1 MSGVTP
7 DARGNWLSTQTFT
20 DACAALPL
28 VSIDLL
34 ITRPGSNGEELLLGL
49 RNNRPAQG
57 WWFTPGGRI
66 RKNEALHIAMHRI
79 AADELNLPEA
89 LLPRATLLG
98 AWDHFYPDSAF
109 SPAVST
115 HYVNL
120 AYWLRVDAAEAGA
133 IQAPAGRLHQHSD
146 WKWLTLES
154 AMQSELVHKNVQV
167 VAELLFKRCNDS
179 I

>member
-1 MSGVTP
+1 MIKPPSDSP
-7 DARGNWLSTQTFT
+7 GNWLSTQAFT
-20 DACAALPL
+20 DACSALPL
-28 VSIDLL
+28 VSIDLML
-34 ITRPGSNGEELLLGL
+34 TRPGKNGEELLLGL

-66 RKNEALHIAMHRI
+66 RKNEPLHEAMNRI
-79 AADELNLPEA
+79 AASELNLSKT

-109 SPAVST
+109 SQAVST

-120 AYWLRVDAAEAGA
+120 AYWLRLDAAEADA
-133 IQAPAGRLHQHSD
+133 IAAPVEAPHQHSD
-146 WKWLTLES
+146 WQWLPLES
-154 AMQSELVHKNVQV
+154 AMRSELVHKNVQV
-167 VAELLFKRCNDS
+167 VAELLFNRCKD